1 MTSVDRTSPAYSVRS
16 AIAPGVMTVYQV
28 PKYFGLHKGRGE
40 PKAFDV
46 GRIDLLIVDEA
57 GQVDTP
63 LGLPAIALAQ
73 RALVVGD
80 EKQLAPVWALD
91 EETDREIAEGAGI
104 ETGEWTDDLRERG
117 ITASAPSSLMRAA
130 SHASRWS
137 FGDDEPGLLLR
148 EHFRCHPDIIGFSN
162 ELLYD
167 GLLVPMRPADK
178 SLLDGTC
185 PAFEWIDVA
194 DSEDSRR
201 GSSRVNVPEAK
212 AIAAL
217 IVENCASFYALYH
230 HQQKEPDKKV
240 SEAELIGV
248 VTPFRAQADV
258 ITEEIRKAARAA
270 HPDADLPTNLAT
282 KITVGTAHRLQGAER
297 PIILFSA
304 VYGNNSP
311 QAGFIDKNPEL
322 MNVAVSRAKDLLV
335 VFAAPNRWDNGKIFS
350 VMSRFAQRAE
360 RAEAAEVGQPAGPRR
375 RPTDQQGT
383 LSTVLGRW
391 RDAGELPPAR
401 CRPEH
406 PRPQPAPRR
415 RCALLDG
422 KPGEW
427 EPTRLAALLGVLE
440 VERSTYTSLEYTPQM
455 QELLLGLYRDGRLCE
470 SAQV

>member
-1 MTSVDRTSPAYSVRS
+1 
-16 AIAPGVMTVYQV
+16 MTVYQV

-360 RAEAAEVGQPAGPRR
+360 RAEAAEVGQPATVTGPAESPAADRA
-375 RPTDQQGT
+375 QQGT

-391 RDAGELPPAR
+391 RDAGELHEDDADLSTPALNLR
-401 CRPEH
+401 L
-406 PRPQPAPRR
+406 AD
-415 RCALLDG
+415 AGVLDG

-455 QELLLGLYRDGRLCE
+455 QELLLGLYRDGRL
-470 SAQV
+470 

>member
-1 MTSVDRTSPAYSVRS
+1 
-16 AIAPGVMTVYQV
+16 MTVYQV

-185 PAFEWIDVA
+185 PR
-194 DSEDSRR
+194 SNGSTSPTRR
-201 GSSRVNVPEAK
+201 
-212 AIAAL
+212 
-217 IVENCASFYALYH
+217 
-230 HQQKEPDKKV
+230 
-240 SEAELIGV
+240 
-248 VTPFRAQADV
+248 T
-258 ITEEIRKAARAA
+258 
-270 HPDADLPTNLAT
+270 
-282 KITVGTAHRLQGAER
+282 
-297 PIILFSA
+297 
-304 VYGNNSP
+304 
-311 QAGFIDKNPEL
+311 
-322 MNVAVSRAKDLLV
+322 
-335 VFAAPNRWDNGKIFS
+335 
-350 VMSRFAQRAE
+350 
-360 RAEAAEVGQPAGPRR
+360 PAGAPAASTCRR
-375 RPTDQQGT
+375 RRR
-383 LSTVLGRW
+383 S
-391 RDAGELPPAR
+391 
-401 CRPEH
+401 
-406 PRPQPAPRR
+406 PR
-415 RCALLDG
+415 
-422 KPGEW
+422 
-427 EPTRLAALLGVLE
+427 
-440 VERSTYTSLEYTPQM
+440 
-455 QELLLGLYRDGRLCE
+455 
-470 SAQV
+470 